1 MNNEKEHISNLL
13 ERFMNGESTLAEEE
27 LLSRYFATHEVD
39 AEWEPYKQMFAY
51 FDSGMADA
59 AKLASAKEVA
69 QPCEQAAQPNVVRLR
84 WLRVAAAAAVA
95 LLLATGLWQLFD
107 GSDEL
112 PQVDLQTSP
121 GYAQQNHSEEE
132 TDTAQSRKVMAAD
145 VAPKQVEQRATAAA
159 TARPSRH
166 VSEPKNDKIV
176 AEDLQRMAEAHYW
189 AENMADASC
198 ALAMEEMVE
207 ARMKVEREAA
217 MFADTIDVPLTQV
230 ITVP

>member
-51 FDSGMADA
+51 FDSGMADEAQPAA
-59 AKLASAKEVA
+59 AKEA
-69 QPCEQAAQPNVVRLR
+69 EQAPQPNVVRLR

-95 LLLATGLWQLFD
+95 LLFATGLWHLFD

-121 GYAQQNHSEEE
+121 GYAQQSHSEEP
-132 TDTAQSRKVMAAD
+132 DTAQIRKVMATD
-145 VAPKQVEQRATAAA
+145 VAPKSVEQRATAAA

-176 AEDLQRMAEAHYW
+176 AEDLERMAEAHYW
-189 AENMADASC
+189 AENTADASC
-198 ALAMEEMVE
+198 ALAMEEMIE
-207 ARMKVEREAA
+207 ARRAVEREMA
-217 MFADTIDVPLTQV
+217 MFADTVDVPLTQV

>member
-27 LLSRYFATHEVD
+27 LLSRYFTTHEVD

-51 FDSGMADA
+51 FDSGMADEAQPAA
-59 AKLASAKEVA
+59 AKEA
-69 QPCEQAAQPNVVRLR
+69 EQAAQPNVVRFR

-121 GYAQQNHSEEE
+121 GYAQQSHAEEP
-132 TDTAQSRKVMAAD
+132 DTVRSRKVMATD
-145 VAPKQVEQRATAAA
+145 VAPKQVEQRATVAA
-159 TARPSRH
+159 TARPSRR
-166 VSEPKNDKIV
+166 VAEPQHDRIV

-189 AENMADASC
+189 AENTADASC

-217 MFADTIDVPLTQV
+217 MFADTVDVQLTQV

>member
-51 FDSGMADA
+51 FDSGMADEAQPAA
-59 AKLASAKEVA
+59 AKEA
-69 QPCEQAAQPNVVRLR
+69 EQAAQPNVVRLR
-84 WLRVAAAAAVA
+84 WLRVAVAAAVA
-95 LLLATGLWQLFD
+95 LLFATGLWHLFD

-121 GYAQQNHSEEE
+121 GYAQQSHSEEP
-132 TDTAQSRKVMAAD
+132 DTAQIRKVMATD
-145 VAPKQVEQRATAAA
+145 VAPKPVEQRATAAA
-159 TARPSRH
+159 TARPSRR
-166 VSEPKNDKIV
+166 V
-176 AEDLQRMAEAHYW
+176 AEPRHDRIVVEDMQRMAEAQYW
-189 AENMADASC
+189 AENTADASC

-207 ARMKVEREAA
+207 ARRAVEREMA
-217 MFADTIDVPLTQV
+217 MFADTVDVPLTQV

>member
-51 FDSGMADA
+51 FDSGMADEAQPAA
-59 AKLASAKEVA
+59 AKEA
-69 QPCEQAAQPNVVRLR
+69 EQAAQPNVVRLR

-95 LLLATGLWQLFD
+95 LLFATGLWHLFD

-121 GYAQQNHSEEE
+121 GYAQQSHSEEP
-132 TDTAQSRKVMAAD
+132 DTAQIRKVMATD
-145 VAPKQVEQRATAAA
+145 VAPKPVEQRATAAA

-189 AENMADASC
+189 AENTADASC
-198 ALAMEEMVE
+198 VLAMEEMVE

>member
-51 FDSGMADA
+51 FDSGMADEAQPAA
-59 AKLASAKEVA
+59 AKEA
-69 QPCEQAAQPNVVRLR
+69 EQAAQPNVVRLR
-84 WLRVAAAAAVA
+84 WLRVAVAAAVA
-95 LLLATGLWQLFD
+95 LLFATGLWHLFD

-121 GYAQQNHSEEE
+121 GYAQQSHSEEP
-132 TDTAQSRKVMAAD
+132 DTAQIRKVMATD
-145 VAPKQVEQRATAAA
+145 VAPKSVEQRATAAA

-176 AEDLQRMAEAHYW
+176 AEDLERMAEAHYW
-189 AENMADASC
+189 AENTADASC
-198 ALAMEEMVE
+198 ALAMEEMIE
-207 ARMKVEREAA
+207 ARRAVEREMA
-217 MFADTIDVPLTQV
+217 MFADTVDVPLTQV

>member
-51 FDSGMADA
+51 FDSGMADEAQPAA
-59 AKLASAKEVA
+59 AKEA
-69 QPCEQAAQPNVVRLR
+69 EQAPQPNVVRLR
-84 WLRVAAAAAVA
+84 WLRVAAAAVVA
-95 LLLATGLWQLFD
+95 LLLATGLWHLFG
-107 GSDEL
+107 GSNEL
-112 PQVDLQTSP
+112 PQVDLDASP
-121 GYAQQNHSEEE
+121 GYAQQRHAEEP
-132 TDTAQSRKVMAAD
+132 DTAQSRKVMAAD
-145 VAPKQVEQRATAAA
+145 VAPKQVEQRATVAA
-159 TARPSRH
+159 TARPSHH
-166 VSEPKNDKIV
+166 VAEPQNDRIV
-176 AEDLQRMAEAHYW
+176 ADDMQRMAEAHYW

-198 ALAMEEMVE
+198 ALAMEEMVA

-230 ITVP
+230 ITAP

>member
-39 AEWEPYKQMFAY
+39 AEWQPYKQMFAY
-51 FDSGMADA
+51 FDSGMSDEAQPAA
-59 AKLASAKEVA
+59 AKEA
-69 QPCEQAAQPNVVRLR
+69 EQAAQPNVVRFR

-121 GYAQQNHSEEE
+121 GYAQQSHSEEP
-132 TDTAQSRKVMAAD
+132 DTAQIRKVMATD
-145 VAPKQVEQRATAAA
+145 VAPKPVEQRATAAA

-176 AEDLQRMAEAHYW
+176 AEDLERMAEAHYW
-189 AENMADASC
+189 AENTADASC
-198 ALAMEEMVE
+198 ALAMEEMIA

-230 ITVP
+230 IIAP

>member
-1 MNNEKEHISNLL
+1 MNSEKEHISNLL

-51 FDSGMADA
+51 FDSGMADEAQPAA
-59 AKLASAKEVA
+59 AKEA
-69 QPCEQAAQPNVVRLR
+69 EQAPQPNVVRLR
-84 WLRVAAAAAVA
+84 WLRVAVAAAVA
-95 LLLATGLWQLFD
+95 LLFATGLWHLFD

-121 GYAQQNHSEEE
+121 GYAQQSHSEEP
-132 TDTAQSRKVMAAD
+132 DTAQIRKVMATD
-145 VAPKQVEQRATAAA
+145 VAPKPVEQRATVAA
-159 TARPSRH
+159 TARPSRR
-166 VSEPKNDKIV
+166 V
-176 AEDLQRMAEAHYW
+176 AEPQHDRIVVEDMQRMAEAQYW
-189 AENMADASC
+189 AENTADASC

-207 ARMKVEREAA
+207 ARRAVEREMA
-217 MFADTIDVPLTQV
+217 MFADTVDVPLTQV

>member
-51 FDSGMADA
+51 FDSGMADEAQPAA
-59 AKLASAKEVA
+59 AKEA
-69 QPCEQAAQPNVVRLR
+69 EQAPQPNVVRLR
-84 WLRVAAAAAVA
+84 WLRVAAVAVVA
-95 LLLATGLWQLFD
+95 LLLATGLWHLFG
-107 GSDEL
+107 GSNEL
-112 PQVDLQTSP
+112 PQVDLDASP
-121 GYAQQNHSEEE
+121 GYAQQRHAEEP
-132 TDTAQSRKVMAAD
+132 DTAQSRKVMAAD
-145 VAPKQVEQRATAAA
+145 VAPKQVEQRATVAA
-159 TARPSRH
+159 TARPSHH
-166 VSEPKNDKIV
+166 VAEPQNDRIV
-176 AEDLQRMAEAHYW
+176 ADDMQRMAEAHYW
-189 AENMADASC
+189 AENTADASC
-198 ALAMEEMVE
+198 ALAMEEMIA

>member
-51 FDSGMADA
+51 FDSGMADEAQPAA
-59 AKLASAKEVA
+59 AKEA
-69 QPCEQAAQPNVVRLR
+69 EQAPQPNVVRLR
-84 WLRVAAAAAVA
+84 WLRVAVAAAVA
-95 LLLATGLWQLFD
+95 LLFATGLWHLFD

-121 GYAQQNHSEEE
+121 GYAQQSHSEEP
-132 TDTAQSRKVMAAD
+132 DTAQIRKVMATD
-145 VAPKQVEQRATAAA
+145 VTPKPVEQRATAAA

-189 AENMADASC
+189 AENTAVASC

-217 MFADTIDVPLTQV
+217 IFADTIDVPLTQV

>member
-51 FDSGMADA
+51 FDSGMADEAQPAA
-59 AKLASAKEVA
+59 AKEA
-69 QPCEQAAQPNVVRLR
+69 EQAAQPNVVRLR

-121 GYAQQNHSEEE
+121 GYAQQRHAEEP
-132 TDTAQSRKVMAAD
+132 DTAQSRKVIATD
-145 VAPKQVEQRATAAA
+145 VAPKSVEQLA

-166 VSEPKNDKIV
+166 VSEPQHDRIV

-189 AENMADASC
+189 AENTADASC

>member
-59 AKLASAKEVA
+59 AKPAAAKEA
-69 QPCEQAAQPNVVRLR
+69 EQAPQPNVVRLS
-84 WLRVAAAAAVA
+84 WLRVAVAAAVA
-95 LLLATGLWQLFD
+95 LLFATGLWHLFD

-121 GYAQQNHSEEE
+121 GYAQQSHSEEP
-132 TDTAQSRKVMAAD
+132 DTAQIRKVMATD
-145 VAPKQVEQRATAAA
+145 VAPKPVEQRATVAA
-159 TARPSRH
+159 TARPSRR
-166 VSEPKNDKIV
+166 V
-176 AEDLQRMAEAHYW
+176 AEPQHDRIVVEDMQRMAEAQYW
-189 AENMADASC
+189 AENTADASC

-207 ARMKVEREAA
+207 ARRAVEREMA
-217 MFADTIDVPLTQV
+217 MFADTVDVPLTQV

>member
-51 FDSGMADA
+51 FDSGMADEAQPAA
-59 AKLASAKEVA
+59 AKEA
-69 QPCEQAAQPNVVRLR
+69 EQAPQPNVVRLR
-84 WLRVAAAAAVA
+84 WLRVAAVAVVA
-95 LLLATGLWQLFD
+95 LLLATGLWHLFG
-107 GSDEL
+107 GSNEL
-112 PQVDLQTSP
+112 PQVDLDASP
-121 GYAQQNHSEEE
+121 GYAQQRHAEEP
-132 TDTAQSRKVMAAD
+132 DTAQSRKVMAAD
-145 VAPKQVEQRATAAA
+145 VAPKQVEQRATVAA
-159 TARPSRH
+159 TARPSHH
-166 VSEPKNDKIV
+166 VAEPQNDRIV
-176 AEDLQRMAEAHYW
+176 ADDMQRMAEAHYW
-189 AENMADASC
+189 AENTADASC
-198 ALAMEEMVE
+198 ALAMEEMVA

>member
-59 AKLASAKEVA
+59 AKPAAAKEA
-69 QPCEQAAQPNVVRLR
+69 EQAPQPNVVRLR
-84 WLRVAAAAAVA
+84 WLRVAVAAAVA
-95 LLLATGLWQLFD
+95 LLFATGLWHLFD

-121 GYAQQNHSEEE
+121 GYAQQSHSEEP
-132 TDTAQSRKVMAAD
+132 DTAQIRKVMATD
-145 VAPKQVEQRATAAA
+145 VAPKPVEQRATVAA
-159 TARPSRH
+159 TARPSRR
-166 VSEPKNDKIV
+166 V
-176 AEDLQRMAEAHYW
+176 AEPQHDRIVVEDMQRMAEAQYW
-189 AENMADASC
+189 AENTADASC
-198 ALAMEEMVE
+198 ALAMEEMIE
-207 ARMKVEREAA
+207 ARRAVEREMA
-217 MFADTIDVPLTQV
+217 MFADTVDVPLTQV

>member
-51 FDSGMADA
+51 FDSGMADEAQPAA
-59 AKLASAKEVA
+59 AKEA
-69 QPCEQAAQPNVVRLR
+69 EQAAQPNVVRFR

-95 LLLATGLWQLFD
+95 LLFATGLWHLFD

-121 GYAQQNHSEEE
+121 GYAQQSHSEEP
-132 TDTAQSRKVMAAD
+132 DTAQIRKVMAAD
-145 VAPKQVEQRATAAA
+145 VAPKQVEQRATVAA
-159 TARPSRH
+159 TARPSRR
-166 VSEPKNDKIV
+166 V
-176 AEDLQRMAEAHYW
+176 AEPQHDRIVVEDMQRMAEAQYW
-189 AENMADASC
+189 AENTADASC

-207 ARMKVEREAA
+207 ARRAVEREMA
-217 MFADTIDVPLTQV
+217 MFADTVDVQLTQV

>member
-59 AKLASAKEVA
+59 AKPAAAKEA
-69 QPCEQAAQPNVVRLR
+69 EQAPQPNVVRLR
-84 WLRVAAAAAVA
+84 WLRVAVAAAVA
-95 LLLATGLWQLFD
+95 LLFATGLWHLFD

-121 GYAQQNHSEEE
+121 GYAQQSHSEEP
-132 TDTAQSRKVMAAD
+132 DTAQIRKVMATD
-145 VAPKQVEQRATAAA
+145 VAPKPVEQRATVAA
-159 TARPSRH
+159 TARPSRR
-166 VSEPKNDKIV
+166 V
-176 AEDLQRMAEAHYW
+176 AEPQHDRIVVEDMQRMAEAQYW
-189 AENMADASC
+189 AENTADASC

-207 ARMKVEREAA
+207 ARRAVEREMA
-217 MFADTIDVPLTQV
+217 MFADTVDVPLTQV